1 MNALLAVFDGH
12 PVLFVAI
19 IAILGLLVGSFLNV
33 VIFRMPVILKRD
45 WEDQCRELMQ
55 ENGEPPRASKR
66 FNLLVPRSRC
76 MKCGHEITALENIP
90 VISYLLL
97 KGRCSECGV
106 SISSRY
112 PMVEMGTAVLSAIV
126 AWRFGPGWEMILAL
140 LFTWSLVALAG
151 IDIDEKLLPDAITL
165 PLLWLGL
172 LVSLWSLPAF
182 TDVRDAVIGAAAGYL
197 SLWLLYHVFRLL
209 TGKEGMGYGDFKLLA
224 ALGAW
229 YGWQLLPLT
238 VLLSTVVGAVVG
250 IVLIVAG
257 RRDRQATIPF
267 GPYLAA
273 AGWVALLCLGTFAC
287 TQRSAP
293 TEHPPY
299 AQAA

>member
-1 MNALLAVFDGH
+1 MNALLVTFESH
-12 PVLFVAI
+12 PVFFVVV
-19 IAILGLLVGSFLNV
+19 IATLGLLVGSFLNV
-33 VIFRMPVILKRD
+33 VIYRLPLILKRD
-45 WEDQCRELMQ
+45 WEEQCRELIQ
-55 ENGEPPRASKR
+55 SDSAAPQNSER
-66 FNLLVPRSRC
+66 FSLLVPRSRC
-76 MKCGHEITALENIP
+76 VKCRHEITALENIP
-90 VISYLLL
+90 VVSYLFL

-106 SISSRY
+106 SISARY
-112 PMVEMGTAVLSAIV
+112 PLVELGTAVLSGVV
-126 AWRFGPGWEMILAL
+126 AWRLGPGWESILAL
-140 LFTWSLVALAG
+140 LFTWALIALAV

-182 TDVRDAVIGAAAGYL
+182 TDVRNAVIGAAAGYL
-197 SLWLLYHVFRLL
+197 SLWLLYHLFRLV

-238 VLLSTVVGAVVG
+238 VLLSTVVGALLG
-250 IVLIVAG
+250 IVLIIAG

-273 AGWVALLCLGTFAC
+273 AGWVALLWGADLMDYYLASSGLK
-287 TQRSAP
+287 
-293 TEHPPY
+293 
-299 AQAA
+299 